1 MQKIVTIGGGT
12 GHFQVLKG
20 LKNYECDIAAIV
32 NMSDNGG
39 SSGRLRDEY
48 GILPPGDVRQ
58 CIIGLANEGRSEILR
73 ELFMYRFKDGHNLG
87 NLIIAALTEICGGEA
102 AAIKEA
108 SRILQIRGNVL
119 PVTINDCV
127 LIGETNKGEILKG
140 ESKINSPSDPFIKIL
155 NLYHEPKSFLYHE
168 AGKAIRTADKIIVC
182 PGDLYGSILPN
193 FIVEGMKDALKESNG
208 IKICVVNL
216 FTKQGTYNF
225 KASDFVKEVEKYS
238 GVKMDK
244 IIVNKKN
251 PSQEVINEYFSEHSK
266 LVDDDLGDDPRVIRG
281 KFAAE
286 YLSEPKTILRH
297 IPEKIA
303 HVIFSLS

>member
-58 CIIGLANEGRSEILR
+58 CIIGLANEGRSERLR
-73 ELFMYRFKDGHNLG
+73 ELFMHRFKDGHNLG

-168 AGKAIRTADKIIVC
+168 AGKAIRMADKIIVC
-182 PGDLYGSILPN
+182 PGDLYGSLLPN

-281 KFAAE
+281 EFAAE